1 MLRYVICVAGLTVAA
16 PAFAAGATKAPPPAP
31 QQTGS
36 AQCARDLALVD
47 RSFAESLR
55 DLQKTGALDLRC
67 TAIRKQIDTM
77 KKASAVFSRCT
88 ADEARTTN
96 ISQME
101 GGIADFQAMME
112 EARCP

>member
-1 MLRYVICVAGLTVAA
+1 MLRYAICVAGLALATS
-16 PAFAAGATKAPPPAP
+16 AFAAGTSKTPPAP
-31 QQTGS
+31 PQQSGS

-47 RSFAESLR
+47 RSFADSLR

-67 TAIRKQIDTM
+67 TAIRRQIDTM

-88 ADEARTTN
+88 ADEARSAN

-101 GGIADFQAMME
+101 GGIADFQAMMD
-112 EARCP
+112 EAKCP